1 MSAFKKL
8 RSADSFTSVHN
19 AHKSFTVPSASFES
33 NGITVS
39 NALENINYLYPS
51 DSEYNSSLNYRSIKH
66 LYYNNFNVSSSI
78 LISGSYEHYLES
90 SLFSGSRILNES
102 SSIFSLPKNI
112 VGSYVN
118 PGSFSITAVFG
129 SSASDTRRLIDSGEG
144 YLTYSG
150 SASTDLP
157 VSITSSF
164 SVGDINYKHGT
175 VVITNQELV
184 EWFNVSSSYTASWES
199 TYPVFTQNAYCKVK
213 SSEFNFTQNPTACQT
228 ESALSGS
235 LSYSGGLP
243 KNNITGSEFAPY
255 ITTVG
260 LYNDA
265 HELVAVAKLGQPIP
279 KSKTNDMTFVVKFD
293 I

>member
-8 RSADSFTSVHN
+8 RSADSFYSVHN
-19 AHKSFTVPSASFES
+19 AHKSYTVTSASFS
-33 NGITVS
+33 TYGITLS
-39 NALENINYLYPS
+39 NALEYTGSVYTSNATYTQ
-51 DSEYNSSLNYRSIKH
+51 SLNYRSIKH
-66 LYYNNFNVSSSI
+66 LYYDNFNVTGSL

-90 SLFSGSRILNES
+90 HLFSGSRILNES
-102 SSIFSLPKNI
+102 SSIFSFPKNI
-112 VGSYVN
+112 IGTYIN
-118 PGSFSITAVFG
+118 PGTFEISAVFG
-129 SSASDTRRLIDSGEG
+129 TSESDRRKLIDSGEG

-157 VSITSSF
+157 AGITSSF

-175 VVITNQELV
+175 VIVTNEDLV
-184 EWFNVSSSYTASWES
+184 GWFAVSSSYTASWES
-199 TYPVFTQNAYCKVK
+199 THPVFIANNYCKAR
-213 SSEFNFTQNPTACQT
+213 SSDFLFTSNPSACQS

-243 KNNITGSEFAPY
+243 KDNVTGSYFAPY

-265 HELVAVAKLGQPIP
+265 HELIAVAKLGQPIP

>member
-8 RSADSFTSVHN
+8 RSADSFYTVHN
-19 AHKSFTVPSASFES
+19 AHKSYSVPSASFS
-33 NGITVS
+33 TYGITLS
-39 NALENINYLYPS
+39 NALEYTGSVYPS
-51 DSEYNSSLNYRSIKH
+51 DAAYTQSLNYRSIKH
-66 LYYNNFNVSSSI
+66 LYYDNFNVTGS
-78 LISGSYEHYLES
+78 LLVSGSYEHYLES

-102 SSIFSLPKNI
+102 SSIFSFPKNI
-112 VGSYVN
+112 TGTYIN
-118 PGSFSITAVFG
+118 PGTFEISAVFG
-129 SSASDTRRLIDSGEG
+129 TSESDRRKLIDSGEG

-157 VSITSSF
+157 AGITSSF

-175 VVITNQELV
+175 VVVTNEDLV
-184 EWFNVSSSYTASWES
+184 EWFAISSSYTASWES
-199 TYPVFTQNAYCKVK
+199 TQPVFTLSSFCKVL
-213 SSEFNFTQNPTACQT
+213 SSDFLFTSNPSACQS
-228 ESALSGS
+228 EAVLSGS

-243 KNNITGSEFAPY
+243 KDNVTGSEFAPY

-260 LYNDA
+260 LYNDV
-265 HELVAVAKLGQPIP
+265 HELIAVAKLGQPIP